1 MKTKPRTRETGG
13 SNRSYMLTTLRF
25 VAGAS
30 SNPHVVT
37 INIAHVSA
45 MVPHG
50 RLFEGGR
57 RHKRTRRFENHS
69 ECACTHSPVQTHDDA
84 FILSL
89 GPVATGMSSRLRV
102 VPGVKPPVYPHAPSI
117 ALVSPRPPVPP
128 PRASPV
134 WPVVRSPSP
143 PPPLP
148 LAPVSNPPCPLR
160 PPLSSH

>member
-69 ECACTHSPVQTHDDA
+69 ECACTLTHPYKLMMMHSFFRWVR
-84 FILSL
+84 
-89 GPVATGMSSRLRV
+89 SRLECRV
-102 VPGVKPPVYPHAPSI
+102 G
-117 ALVSPRPPVPP
+117 
-128 PRASPV
+128 
-134 WPVVRSPSP
+134 
-143 PPPLP
+143 
-148 LAPVSNPPCPLR
+148 
-160 PPLSSH
+160 